1 MDSDDITL
9 LRSTMER
16 TVDDLP
22 PLPDL
27 APLAAR
33 EGRRRRL
40 RARIAIV
47 TTAFGAV
54 TAGALGLTLL
64 PGSNPEVTMPAAV
77 PSSPGATASAST
89 GPSASTTYAPVTIE
103 ETPGVTPPD
112 NPDGLSAAERER
124 RAAHQQRVAALLDE
138 LLPATVT
145 EIRPV
150 KDKVYVYRIAS
161 GGETFRMTVSVRPS
175 DENGLK
181 PCVDE
186 PVRGFHCEE
195 VTFDGNREAHL
206 ISMAVN
212 SQETSGSYLNFRY
225 GDSRVL
231 LSVDPEN
238 VSAPVTPRQLLAVAQ
253 DPRFLDLV
261 RYADENPVETK
272 APPAIEG
279 G

>member
-1 MDSDDITL
+1 MDTDDISL

-16 TVDDLP
+16 TADDLP

-27 APLAAR
+27 APLAVR
-33 EGRRRRL
+33 EGRRRRT

-64 PGSNPEVTMPAAV
+64 PGSSPELTTPAAV
-77 PSSPGATASAST
+77 PSSPGTSATA
-89 GPSASTTYAPVTIE
+89 GPSMTYAPVTIE
-103 ETPGVTPPD
+103 ATPGVTPPD
-112 NPDGLSAAERER
+112 NPEGLSEPERER

-150 KDKVYVYRIAS
+150 KDEVHVYRIAS
-161 GGETFRMTVSVRPS
+161 GGETFRMTVSVRPFGV
-175 DENGLK
+175 NGPK
-181 PCVDE
+181 PCVDK
-186 PVRGFHCEE
+186 PVRGFRCEE
-195 VTFDGNREAHL
+195 VTFDGNREAQL
-206 ISMAVN
+206 VSMAVN
-212 SQETSGSYLNFRY
+212 EPDTWGSYLSFRY
-225 GDSRVL
+225 SGSRVL
-231 LSVDPEN
+231 LSVDPDE
-238 VSAPVTPRQLLAVAQ
+238 VSAPVSPRQLLTVAE

-272 APPAIEG
+272 EPAPIEG